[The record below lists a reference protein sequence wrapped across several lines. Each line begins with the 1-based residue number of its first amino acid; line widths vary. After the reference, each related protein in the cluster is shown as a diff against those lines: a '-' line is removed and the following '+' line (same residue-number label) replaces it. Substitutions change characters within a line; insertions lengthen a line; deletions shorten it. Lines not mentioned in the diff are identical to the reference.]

1 MTALSSSRKRALV
14 VGLGVSGIATAIG
27 LRRIGWEPV
36 IVERAPGRRSGGYF
50 VGLFGAGQA
59 AARRLGILDA
69 LPDRSPPGGITYTVD
84 RAGVRRPGVGF
95 GDLPVSPRTMLR
107 GDVER
112 AAFAALPHDVE
123 IRYATTP
130 THIEQD
136 ASGAEVTL
144 EHDGGSVTE
153 RYDLVV
159 GADGLR
165 STVRRLVFGPHD
177 SYLHRLGYM
186 IAATM
191 LPGPV
196 GGLSPHEGASLLE
209 PGRAMWVFPF
219 ADHPPTVLFSYRTD
233 DVDAEF
239 TGRPAERVRAAYGP
253 QPTGRLLGEALDAL
267 DAADEFLFDSVEQPR
282 MDAWSHGRVV
292 LVGDS
297 AWSPSLYAAM
307 GISAG
312 LAGADLLAGMLHRHP
327 GDIRGA
333 LRAWETQLRPHMTYY
348 QADGVEQRYFFTP
361 DNQRQV
367 ALRPLMGHSL
377 RLPVI
382 GNALRSLRSGSKSIR
397 ERERDIAHAG

>member
-1 MTALSSSRKRALV
+1 
-14 VGLGVSGIATAIG
+14 
-27 LRRIGWEPV
+27 
-36 IVERAPGRRSGGYF
+36 
-50 VGLFGAGQA
+50 
-59 AARRLGILDA
+59 
-69 LPDRSPPGGITYTVD
+69 
-84 RAGVRRPGVGF
+84 
-95 GDLPVSPRTMLR
+95 
-107 GDVER
+107 
-112 AAFAALPHDVE
+112 
-123 IRYATTP
+123 
-130 THIEQD
+130 
-136 ASGAEVTL
+136 
-144 EHDGGSVTE
+144 
-153 RYDLVV
+153 
-159 GADGLR
+159 
-165 STVRRLVFGPHD
+165 
-177 SYLHRLGYM
+177 M

-253 QPTGRLLGEALDAL
+253 QPTGRRLGEALDTL
-267 DAADEFLFDSVEQPR
+267 DSADEFLFDSVEQPR

-297 AWSPSLYAAM
+297 AWCPSLYAAM

-312 LAGADLLAGMLHRHP
+312 LAGMLHRHP

-333 LRAWETQLRPHMTYY
+333 LRAWEAQLRPHMTYY
-348 QADGVEQRYFFTP
+348 QADGVEQGYFFTP

-367 ALRPLMGHSL
+367 TLRPLMGHSL

-382 GNALRSLRSGSKSIR
+382 GNALRSLRSGSRSIR

>member
-1 MTALSSSRKRALV
+1 MTSLSGNRKRALV

-36 IVERAPGRRSGGYF
+36 IVERAPERRSGGYF
-50 VGLFGAGQA
+50 VMVFGAGQA

-69 LPDRSPPGGITYTVD
+69 LPDRSVPGCITYTVD
-84 RAGVRRPGVGF
+84 RHDVRRPGLGF
-95 GDLPVSPRTMLR
+95 GDLPVSPRMMLR

-112 AAFAALPHDVE
+112 AAFAALPDDVE

-136 ASGAEVTL
+136 AVGAEVTL

-177 SYLHRLGYM
+177 RYLHRLGYM
-186 IAATM
+186 IAATV

-196 GGLSPHEGASLLE
+196 GGLSPHEGACLLE
-209 PGRAMWVFPF
+209 TGRATWVFPF

-239 TGRPAERVRAAYGP
+239 IGPPAERVRAAYGP

-267 DAADEFLFDSVEQPR
+267 DATDAFLFDSVEQPR
-282 MDAWSHGRVV
+282 MDTWSHGRVV

-297 AWSPSLYAAM
+297 AWCPSLFAAM

-312 LAGADLLAGMLHRHP
+312 LAGADLLGTMLHRHA

-333 LRAWETQLRPHMTYY
+333 LHAWEAQLRPHMSYY
-348 QADGVEQRYFFTP
+348 QANGVEQRYFFTP
-361 DNQRQV
+361 GNQRQI
-367 ALRPLMGHSL
+367 ALRPLLARGL
-377 RLPVI
+377 QLPVI
-382 GNALRSLRSGSKSIR
+382 GTGLRSLRSNSRPIR
-397 ERERDIAHAG
+397 ERELDIARTG

>member
-1 MTALSSSRKRALV
+1 MILLSSGRRRALV

-27 LRRIGWEPV
+27 LRRIGWDPV

-50 VGLFGAGQA
+50 VVLFGAGQA

-69 LPDRSPPGGITYTVD
+69 IPDRSPPGGVTYTVD
-84 RAGVRRPGVGF
+84 RAGVRKPGLGF
-95 GDLPVSPRTMLR
+95 GDLPVSPRMMTR

-130 THIEQD
+130 TRIEQD
-136 ASGAEVTL
+136 ASGVEVTL
-144 EHDGGSVTE
+144 EHDGTSVTE
-153 RYDLVV
+153 RFDLVV
-159 GADGLR
+159 GTDGLR

-177 SYLHRLGYM
+177 RYLHRLGYM
-186 IAATM
+186 IAAMT

-219 ADHPPTVLFSYRTD
+219 TDHPPTVLFSYRTD
-233 DVDAEF
+233 DVDVEF
-239 TGRPAERVRAAYGP
+239 TGRPAEQVRAAYGP
-253 QPTGRLLGEALDAL
+253 QPTGLLLGEALEAL
-267 DAADEFLFDSVEQPR
+267 DGADEFLFDSVEQPR
-282 MDAWSHGRVV
+282 MDAWSRGRVV

-297 AWSPSLYAAM
+297 AWCPSLYAAM
-307 GISAG
+307 GISAA
-312 LAGADLLAGMLHRHP
+312 LTGADLLASMLCRHP

-348 QADGVEQRYFFTP
+348 QANGVEQRYFVTP
-361 DNQRQV
+361 GNQRQI
-367 ALRPLMGHSL
+367 ALRPVMARSL

-382 GNALRSLRSGSKSIR
+382 GNALRFLRSGSRSIR
-397 ERERDIAHAG
+397 ARELDIAHAG

>member
-1 MTALSSSRKRALV
+1 MTSSRSRRRRALV

-27 LRRIGWEPV
+27 LRRIGWDPV

-50 VGLFGAGQA
+50 VVLFGAGQA

-69 LPDRSPPGGITYTVD
+69 IPDRSPPGGITYTVD
-84 RAGVRRPGVGF
+84 RAGVRRPGLGF

-112 AAFAALPHDVE
+112 AAFAALPYDVE

-136 ASGAEVTL
+136 ASGVEVTL
-144 EHDGGSVTE
+144 EHDGASVTE
-153 RYDLVV
+153 RFDLVV

-165 STVRRLVFGPHD
+165 STVRRLAFGPHD
-177 SYLHRLGYM
+177 RYLHRLGYM
-186 IAATM
+186 IAAAM

-196 GGLSPHEGASLLE
+196 GGLAAHEGASLLE
-209 PGRAMWVFPF
+209 PGRAMWIFPF
-219 ADHPPTVLFSYRTD
+219 ADHPPTVLFSYRAD

-267 DAADEFLFDSVEQPR
+267 DADAFLFDSVEQPR

-307 GISAG
+307 GISAA

-327 GDIRGA
+327 GDIHGA
-333 LRAWETQLRPHMTYY
+333 LHAWEAQLRPHMTYY
-348 QADGVEQRYFFTP
+348 QDNGVEQRYFVTP
-361 DNQRQV
+361 GNQRQV
-367 ALRPLMGHSL
+367 ALRPVLARSL
-377 RLPVI
+377 QLPVI
-382 GNALRSLRSGSKSIR
+382 GHALRSLRSNSRSIR
-397 ERERDIAHAG
+397 ERELDIAHAD

>member
-1 MTALSSSRKRALV
+1 MTSSNRALV

-27 LRRIGWEPV
+27 LRRIGWDPV

-50 VGLFGAGQA
+50 VMLFGAGQA

-69 LPDRSPPGGITYTVD
+69 IPDRSPLGGVTYTID
-84 RAGVRRPGVGF
+84 RAGVRRPGLGSR
-95 GDLPVSPRTMLR
+95 DLPIPPRTMLR

-123 IRYATTP
+123 IRYTTTP
-130 THIEQD
+130 TRIEQD

-153 RYDLVV
+153 RFDLVV

-165 STVRRLVFGPHD
+165 STVRRLVFGPHGE
-177 SYLHRLGYM
+177 YLHRLGYM
-186 IAATM
+186 IAATV
-191 LPGPV
+191 LPGPI

-209 PGRAMWVFPF
+209 PGRAMWIFPF

-267 DAADEFLFDSVEQPR
+267 DAADGFLFDSVEQPR
-282 MDAWSHGRVV
+282 MDTWSRGRVV

-297 AWSPSLYAAM
+297 AWCPGLYSAM

-312 LAGADLLAGMLHRHP
+312 LAGADLLGGMLHRHP
-327 GDIRGA
+327 GDVPGA
-333 LRAWETQLRPHMTYY
+333 LRAWEAQLRPHMTYY
-348 QADGVEQRYFFTP
+348 QVNGVQERYFFTP
-361 DNQRQV
+361 GNRRQI
-367 ALRPLMGHSL
+367 ALRSLLARGL

-382 GNALRSLRSGSKSIR
+382 GDAMRSLRGGSKPIR
-397 ERERDIAHAG
+397 ERELDIAHAG

>member
-1 MTALSSSRKRALV
+1 MTSLSSGRRRALV

-27 LRRIGWEPV
+27 LQRIGWDPV

-50 VGLFGAGQA
+50 VMLFGAGQA

-84 RAGVRRPGVGF
+84 RAGVRKPGLGLE
-95 GDLPVSPRTMLR
+95 DLPVSPRTMLR

-130 THIEQD
+130 TRIEQD
-136 ASGAEVTL
+136 ASGVDVTL

-153 RYDLVV
+153 RFDLVV

-165 STVRRLVFGPHD
+165 STVRRLVFGPHHR
-177 SYLHRLGYM
+177 YLHRLGYM

-191 LPGPV
+191 LPGPI
-196 GGLSPHEGASLLE
+196 GGLLPHEGASLFE

-233 DVDAEF
+233 DIDAEF
-239 TGRPAERVRAAYGP
+239 TGRPAEQVRAAYGP
-253 QPTGRLLGEALDAL
+253 QPMGRLLGEALDAL
-267 DAADEFLFDSVEQPR
+267 DTAGEFLFDSVEQAR

-297 AWSPSLYAAM
+297 AWCPSLYAAM
-307 GISAG
+307 GISAA

-333 LRAWETQLRPHMTYY
+333 LHAWEAQLRPHMTYY
-348 QADGVEQRYFFTP
+348 QANGVEQRYFFTP
-361 DNQRQV
+361 GNQRQI
-367 ALRPLMGHSL
+367 ALRPVMARGL

-382 GNALRSLRSGSKSIR
+382 GGALRSLRSSSKSIR
-397 ERERDIAHAG
+397 ERELDIARTR